1 MRRETPRKIKL
12 RLLIV
17 LISMIPALM
26 AVSRCYIPF
35 GMQ

>member
-12 RLLIV
+12 TLLIA
-17 LISMIPALM
+17 LISMIPALV

-35 GMQ
+35 GVQ